1 MKTWTV
7 CDTGLQYLFRMG
19 ASDGPAGT
27 CIVIVAARSLVTEGP
42 GFRNTVSTQTP
53 EGYTR
58 LGD

>member
-1 MKTWTV
+1 
-7 CDTGLQYLFRMG
+7 MG

-27 CIVIVAARSLVTEGP
+27 CIVIVAARSLVIEGP